1 MVALEDQAE
10 EAVAVL
16 EALLRDLQVIV
27 VVTHRLKDMLVEQ
40 DIQVAL
46 SLAGVEVVH
55 LVLVPRV

>member
-55 LVLVPRV
+55 LVLAPQV

>member
-10 EAVAVL
+10 EEAVVL

-40 DIQVAL
+40 DIQGAL
-46 SLAGVEVVH
+46 SRAGGEVVH
-55 LVLVPRV
+55 LVLAPQV